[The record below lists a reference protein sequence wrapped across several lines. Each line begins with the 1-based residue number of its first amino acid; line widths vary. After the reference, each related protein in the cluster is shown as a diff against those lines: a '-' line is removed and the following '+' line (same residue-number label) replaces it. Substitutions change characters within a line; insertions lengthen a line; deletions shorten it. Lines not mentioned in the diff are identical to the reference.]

1 MSLQSCVFP
10 NCELGDGLRTHGK
23 SRVKRPAKRTI
34 GTPRPWTLRSRQG
47 RSPGSRVV
55 MAVIP
60 SRWLAPV
67 ALFDRHSPFT
77 VAGAA
82 PALIALQA
90 IAPASLL
97 ASGPDRSEGTL
108 IGSIGPAGTP
118 VSILA
123 RANWPL
129 CALREPNS
137 LWCILAAMRKVLL
150 CLPAQRP
157 DRLPVRGFAAA
168 QRAESCCNSLSIR
181 LKNAV
186 FMHHAAPMPSR
197 VSPEPF
203 RSSAAESGPVGGLS
217 A

>member
-1 MSLQSCVFP
+1 MACARMERAASRGRPSAP
-10 NCELGDGLRTHGK
+10 LGQ
-23 SRVKRPAKRTI
+23 
-34 GTPRPWTLRSRQG
+34 PRPWTLRSRQG
-47 RSPGSRVV
+47 RSPGSRVA

-97 ASGPDRSEGTL
+97 ASGPRRSEGTL
-108 IGSIGPAGTP
+108 IRPIGPAGTP

-123 RANWPL
+123 RATWPL

-137 LWCILAAMRKVLL
+137 PLVHSSCHAQGLALPSRPTAGSFTSSRLCGRAARRVLL
-150 CLPAQRP
+150 Q
-157 DRLPVRGFAAA
+157 LPVNTAKKCRFHAPRGPDA
-168 QRAESCCNSLSIR
+168 I
-181 LKNAV
+181 
-186 FMHHAAPMPSR
+186 SR
-197 VSPEPF
+197 V
-203 RSSAAESGPVGGLS
+203 A
-217 A
+217 